1 MKREVLARHAMRFI
15 GILIFVILLSNVDL
29 SLIVDLTTSLDLSIA
44 LLAVLLVIPIVL
56 LKGARWYVLSRS
68 LGIRLKISEAVD
80 GLCIA
85 QMTSFTLPGAL
96 GDLVRVPYLKC
107 RGNTT
112 DRSLMSIFLDAVA
125 ASVVPYTITAVA
137 LILLL
142 DVDYLV
148 AWAVI
153 ISGAVLITAFYATY
167 RMIKLILSPW
177 LMKARIRRL
186 KGRGISGGL
195 NAGIGTSIHATGW
208 KSVATAILF
217 AGGAWLLY
225 TFQGFLLADAL
236 GIQLSWISVAMAVTV
251 AAMLASLPIS
261 IQGVGVREGALIL
274 ILGTMGIDTATIIT
288 FSLILMAVTLTPSL
302 WGLVSWL
309 RDPFIRIN
317 PDSLEEAILEP
328 SAIVE

>member
-1 MKREVLARHAMRFI
+1 MKREILARHAMRFI
-15 GILIFVILLSNVDL
+15 GILIFVALLSNVDL
-29 SLIVDLTTSLDLSIA
+29 SLIVNLTTSVNPSIA
-44 LLAVLLVIPIVL
+44 LLAVVLVIPIVF
-56 LKGARWYVLSRS
+56 LKGARWYVLAKG
-68 LGIRLKISEAVD
+68 LGIRLKMWEAVD

-137 LILLL
+137 VILLL

-148 AWAVI
+148 ALAMIVT
-153 ISGAVLITAFYATY
+153 GAVLIAAFYATY
-167 RMIKLILSPW
+167 RMIRLILSPW
-177 LMKARIRRL
+177 LLRARIRRL
-186 KGRGISGGL
+186 KGRGISGEL
-195 NAGIGTSIHATGW
+195 SAGIGTSLRSTGW
-208 KSVATAILF
+208 KSVAMAILF

-261 IQGVGVREGALIL
+261 IQGVGVREGALL
-274 ILGTMGIDTATIIT
+274 LTFGTMGVDAATIIT

-302 WGLVSWL
+302 WGFMSWL
-309 RDPFIRIN
+309 RDPFVRIN

>member
-1 MKREVLARHAMRFI
+1 MKREVLMRHAIRFI
-15 GILIFVILLSNVDL
+15 GILIFAVLLSNVDL
-29 SLIVDLTTSLDLSIA
+29 GLVANLATSLNPSTI
-44 LLAVLLVIPIVL
+44 LLAVLLAIPIVF
-56 LKGARWYVLSRS
+56 LKGARWYVLARS
-68 LGIRLKISEAVD
+68 LGLRLKIWEAVD

-85 QMTSFTLPGAL
+85 QMTSFTMPGAL

-112 DRSLMSIFLDAVA
+112 DRSLMSIFLDAIA
-125 ASVVPYTITAVA
+125 ASVVPYTIAAVA

-148 AWAVI
+148 ASAVI
-153 ISGAVLITAFYATY
+153 VAGAILVTAFYATY
-167 RMIKLILSPW
+167 RIIKFILTPW
-177 LMKARIRRL
+177 LMRARIRRM
-186 KGRGISGGL
+186 KEKGISGGL
-195 NAGIGTSIHATGW
+195 SAGIGTSLRATGW
-208 KSVATAILF
+208 KPVTTAILF

-225 TFQGFLLADAL
+225 TLQGFLLASAL
-236 GIQLSWISVAMAVTV
+236 GIELPWILVAMAVTI

-261 IQGVGVREGALIL
+261 IQGVGVREGALL
-274 ILGTMGIDTATIIT
+274 LTFGTVGIDAASVIT

-309 RDPFIRIN
+309 RDPFVRID

-328 SAIVE
+328 STMIE

>member
-1 MKREVLARHAMRFI
+1 MKREVLARHALRFI
-15 GILIFVILLSNVDL
+15 GILIFVVLLSNVDL
-29 SLIVDLTTSLDLSIA
+29 GLIVNLATGLDPSIV
-44 LLAVLLVIPIVL
+44 LLAVLLVVPIVF
-56 LKGARWYVLSRS
+56 LKGARWYVLSKS
-68 LGIRLKISEAVD
+68 LGIRLRIWEAVD

-137 LILLL
+137 MILLL

-148 AWAVI
+148 ALAVI
-153 ISGAVLITAFYATY
+153 VIGAVLIAAFYATY
-167 RMIKLILSPW
+167 RIIKLILSPW
-177 LMKARIRRL
+177 LMRARIRRL
-186 KGRGISGGL
+186 KGKGISGEL
-195 NAGIGTSIHATGW
+195 SAGIGTSLRSTGW
-208 KSVATAILF
+208 KSVTTAILF

-225 TFQGFLLADAL
+225 TFQGFILADAL

-261 IQGVGVREGALIL
+261 IQGVGVREGALL
-274 ILGTMGIDTATIIT
+274 LTFGTMGIDAATIIT

-309 RDPFIRIN
+309 RDPFVRID

-328 SAIVE
+328 STMVE